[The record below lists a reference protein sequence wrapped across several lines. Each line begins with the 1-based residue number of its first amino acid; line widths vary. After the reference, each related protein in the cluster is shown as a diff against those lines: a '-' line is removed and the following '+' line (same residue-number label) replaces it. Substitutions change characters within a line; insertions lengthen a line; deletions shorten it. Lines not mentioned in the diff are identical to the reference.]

1 MKRLS
6 ALAQLVALYAEKGVT
21 GTGQLAK
28 VTGFTER
35 ALWKAKAELR
45 DSPLN
50 NSSAPPEQEFSP
62 TPEQEFSPPLPNT
75 SAPPEPE
82 FTPEQ
87 HSPPPK
93 RKVSPCTPSKEN
105 TPPPQPIP
113 PHFVRSDGRATLEI
127 SKTSPEEKNKP
138 LPDLVQAA
146 ERAADPDEGEEGR
159 YWAVLD
165 VMAKAGLPRSQL
177 VKLGKLIGEHDE
189 ALSVLRTVAAARVPA
204 TYLAKIIRNREQE
217 ARQESLAMAGLLDE
231 PEFVRGYRR
240 EGYSPIYKR
249 PDGNWEISRWTFSP
263 AGEEIG
269 G

>member
-1 MKRLS
+1 MNP
-6 ALAQLVALYAEKGVT
+6 AEIAAAT
-21 GTGQLAK
+21 GGT
-28 VTGFTER
+28 VTER
-35 ALWKAKAELR
+35 AIAILVATGVTSNRAIAEALGVTMRAVQKARKATQER
-45 DSPLN
+45 TTVREPQFAEANHSSPK
-50 NSSAPPEQEFSP
+50 SEPQFASEAP
-62 TPEQEFSPPLPNT
+62 
-75 SAPPEPE
+75 
-82 FTPEQ
+82 
-87 HSPPPK
+87 PPPK